1 MMLARC
7 GAAARSASQTRSIP
21 LPNFAG
27 VSNAGNFLRFANPIS
42 ARTPVR
48 NAGRQ
53 RPLFTNQHAWLAV
66 STRRPYRTPP
76 DYINLEI
83 QVRKLTRTIDAA
95 AGRRRTRGK
104 ILNAKQMAAEASLT
118 SAGSASDV
126 SAPYPSSSQSW
137 YLVFVLMV
145 FYIFSFIDR
154 QIIALIVEPMKRD
167 LQISDTMVGLLSG
180 LAFALLYTVLGIPI
194 GRLADRK
201 SRKAIIAAG
210 VLVWSVMATLCGL
223 AKSAWQ
229 LFFARMGVGVG
240 EAALSPP
247 AYSMLTDAFP
257 PEKRGRAFSIYN
269 TGISIGSG
277 IALLV
282 GGLVVAA
289 ISREGQVF
297 SLPFIGEVRA
307 WQFVFIITGAPG
319 LLLPLLLLSVRE
331 PARRGLLRTGNEPN
345 AAVVAKV
352 PLKDVIKYM
361 LANGHFYRLHFIALA
376 MFSVLGYAVGQWLP
390 TVMSRTYGISPAQ
403 VGQVL
408 GVSTLSINTLGIL
421 VAGRICDVLTKRGH
435 ADAPILVCLGTA
447 ILVVATSA
455 FPAFMPNATAGLIVM
470 CIAGFP
476 FHGYVAMGP
485 MAVNQVTPN
494 QMRAQVSSVYLFTV
508 NLLGM
513 GIGPAL
519 VPLISDYVLRDPSKI
534 RWGLL
539 IVVVG
544 SGLIAIVLLW
554 KERAIYRAKVAE
566 AARWH

>member
-1 MMLARC
+1 MNVKQSAADVPNTSA
-7 GAAARSASQTRSIP
+7 GAAAPST
-21 LPNFAG
+21 
-27 VSNAGNFLRFANPIS
+27 NAG
-42 ARTPVR
+42 
-48 NAGRQ
+48 
-53 RPLFTNQHAWLAV
+53 AV
-66 STRRPYRTPP
+66 S
-76 DYINLEI
+76 
-83 QVRKLTRTIDAA
+83 
-95 AGRRRTRGK
+95 
-104 ILNAKQMAAEASLT
+104 
-118 SAGSASDV
+118 
-126 SAPYPSSSQSW
+126 YPSAAQSW
-137 YLVFVLMV
+137 YLVFVLMI

-223 AKSAWQ
+223 AKNAWQ

-240 EAALSPP
+240 EAALSPA

-257 PEKRGRAFSIYN
+257 AEKRGRAFSIYN

-289 ISREGQVF
+289 ISREGQTF
-297 SLPFIGEVRA
+297 SLPLIGEVRA
-307 WQFVFIITGAPG
+307 WQFVFIVTGAPG
-319 LLLPLLLLSVRE
+319 LLLPLLLLSVKE
-331 PARRGLLRTGNEPN
+331 PARRGLLRTGADAN
-345 AAVVAKV
+345 AAVVDKI

-361 LANGHFYRLHFIALA
+361 IANGHFYRLHFIALA
-376 MFSVLGYAVGQWLP
+376 MFSLLGYAVGQWLP
-390 TVMSRTYGISPAQ
+390 TAMARSYGITAAQ

-408 GVSTLSINTLGIL
+408 GISTLSINTIGIL
-421 VAGRICDVLTKRGH
+421 LAGRICDWLTKRGH
-435 ADAPILVCLGTA
+435 ADAPIIVCFWTA

-455 FPAFMPNATAGLIVM
+455 FPAFMPTATAGLAVM
-470 CIAGFP
+470 CIAGLP

-508 NLLGM
+508 NIIGM
-513 GIGPAL
+513 GVGPAL
-519 VPLISDYVLRDPSKI
+519 VPIISDYILRDSSQI

-544 SGLIAIVLLW
+544 AGTTAAILLW
-554 KERAIYRAKVAE
+554 LERGIYRAKVAE
-566 AARWH
+566 AAQWH